1 MRCEG
6 QGARSKL
13 RVSARLMCCVVGL
26 FGLMMVLAACQPA
39 AQVGEALPASD
50 APSPTTLV
58 LASHDSFSISEE
70 VLAAFEAEHNVAVQV
85 LTLGDAGEALNKII
99 LSKDAPLADLF
110 FGVDNTFLSRALAA
124 DVFEPHASPLLA
136 QIPDDLELDSEHR
149 LLPVDY
155 GFVNLNADS
164 EWFESAGIPLPQTLE
179 ELADPAYKGLLVVQ
193 NPATSSPGLA
203 FLMAT
208 IEHFGEEGYLDFWAG
223 LKANDVLVT
232 DGWSDAYFSHFTVG
246 SGGEGDRPLVVSY
259 STSPPADVVYATDG
273 RSAPA
278 SVNIFPPGS
287 AFRQV
292 EFVGVLKGA
301 AQPELAQQ
309 LIDFMLDV
317 QFQSDIPLQMFV
329 YPANPNA
336 ALPDLFVQYGQTPSD
351 PVIFDPAAIEAN
363 REQWV
368 QAWVELMTE

>member
-1 MRCEG
+1 M
-6 QGARSKL
+6 L
-13 RVSARLMCCVVGL
+13 
-26 FGLMMVLAACQPA
+26 LAACQSVAP
-39 AQVGEALPASD
+39 V
-50 APSPTTLV
+50 APSSSPAPATLV
-58 LASHDSFSISEE
+58 LASHDSFAIGEA
-70 VLAAFEAEHNVAVQV
+70 VLAAFEAEHNATVQV

-124 DVFEPHASPLLA
+124 DVFAPYASPLLA
-136 QIPDDLELDSEHR
+136 QIPDELELDLEHR

-164 EWFESAGIPLPQTLE
+164 EWFDAAGLRLPQTLDD
-179 ELADPAYKGLLVVQ
+179 LTDPAYRGLLVVP

-203 FLMAT
+203 FLLAT
-208 IEHFGEEGYLDFWAG
+208 IDHFGEAGYLDFWRA
-223 LKANDVLVT
+223 LKENDVLVT
-232 DGWSDAYFSHFTVG
+232 DGWSDAYFGHFTVG
-246 SGGEGDRPLVVSY
+246 SGGAGNRPLVVSY

-273 RSAPA
+273 RTEPA
-278 SVNIFPPGS
+278 SVNVFPPGS

-292 EFVGVLKGA
+292 EFAGVLKGA
-301 AQPELAQQ
+301 AQPVLAQRF
-309 LIDFMLDV
+309 IDFMLDV

-336 ALPDLFVQYGQTPSD
+336 LLPDLFVNFAQTPPD

-363 REQWV
+363 RERWV
-368 QAWVELMTE
+368 QAWVELMTQ

>member
-1 MRCEG
+1 MRDEW
-6 QGARSKL
+6 QGVGIRNAGASPRRARGWL
-13 RVSARLMCCVVGL
+13 WRIIGVLMVVWSVAGCL
-26 FGLMMVLAACQPA
+26 PA
-39 AQVGEALPASD
+39 APIAEA
-50 APSPTTLV
+50 PTTANLV
-58 LASHDSFSISEE
+58 LASHDSFNISEE
-70 VLAAFEAEHNVAVQV
+70 VLAAFEAEHRATVQV

-110 FGVDNTFLSRALAA
+110 FGVDNTFLSRALTA
-124 DVFEPHASPLLA
+124 DIFEPYTSPLLE
-136 QIPDDLELDSEHR
+136 QIPDDLKLDPEHR

-164 EWFESAGIPLPQTLE
+164 EWFAAAGIPLPQTLE
-179 ELADPAYKGLLVVQ
+179 ELTDPTYRGLLVVQ

-203 FLMAT
+203 FLLAT
-208 IEHFGEEGYLDFWAG
+208 IDHFGEEGYLDFWRA

-259 STSPPADVVYATDG
+259 STSPPADVVYASDG
-273 RSAPA
+273 RTEPA

-292 EFVGVLKGA
+292 EFVGILKGA
-301 AQPELAQQ
+301 AQPELARKFV
-309 LIDFMLDV
+309 DFMLDV

-329 YPANPNA
+329 YPANSNA
-336 ALPDLFVQYGQTPSD
+336 ALPDLFVKYAQTPPD
-351 PVIFDPAAIEAN
+351 PVIFEPALIEAN
-363 REQWV
+363 RERWV
-368 QAWVELMTE
+368 QAWAELMTE